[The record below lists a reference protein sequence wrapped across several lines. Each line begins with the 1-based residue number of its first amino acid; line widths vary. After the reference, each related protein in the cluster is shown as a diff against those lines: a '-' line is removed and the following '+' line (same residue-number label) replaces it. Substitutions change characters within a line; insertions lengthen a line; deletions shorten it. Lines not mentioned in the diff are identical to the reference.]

1 MNILVSEIFAEFS
14 SRNILTRHRGADPRI
29 FGIASVQE
37 GRAGD
42 LVFMDDP
49 KYLEMVSENRPSA
62 VVTDSELSDHLAQFD
77 EIAVLVAPNVKMAHA
92 LLRQRYVDRDL
103 HHTEWPRI
111 HPSAV
116 IHDSVQIPEDAVI
129 GPGVVIGRGVKIGSK
144 VVIMANAV
152 IEYGVI
158 IGESTVVYP
167 GGIVG
172 YDSEIGARVFLK
184 SGCVI
189 GSEGFGF
196 AQDEHRR
203 SHRIPHGG
211 KVVIEDDVVIGPN
224 CTIDRAT
231 YRETRIGAGCKLDG
245 LCHVGHNASLDED
258 CILVAQTGISG
269 STRLGKRVI
278 CSGQTGMLGHLTVA
292 DDTVLVH
299 RAGVTSSITEPGMY
313 ASIPVQPFKEYTRNI
328 AVFQRLAEVWKRL
341 RGLEKKVAKLAA
353 DQD

>member
-1 MNILVSEIFAEFS
+1 MNILASEIFAEFS
-14 SRNILTRHRGADPRI
+14 SRRILTDHRGADPRI
-29 FGIASVQE
+29 SGITSVQE
-37 GRAGD
+37 GQRGD
-42 LVFMDDP
+42 LVFMDNP
-49 KYLEMVSENRPSA
+49 KYLEMVRKNHPSA
-62 VVTDSELSDHLAQFD
+62 VVTTLELSRHVESLD
-77 EIAVLVAPNVKMAHA
+77 EMAILVAANVKMAHA
-92 LLRQRYVDRDL
+92 LLRQRYADRDL
-103 HHTEWPRI
+103 HHTEWPRV

-116 IHDSVQIPEDAVI
+116 IHDSVRIPQDAVI
-129 GPGVVIGRGVKIGSK
+129 GPGAVIGRDVNIGPGA
-144 VVIMANAV
+144 VIMANAV
-152 IEYGVI
+152 IEYGVTL
-158 IGESTVVYP
+158 GERTVVYP
-167 GGIVG
+167 NAVVG
-172 YDSEIGARVFLK
+172 YNSEIGARVFLK

-211 KVVIEDDVVIGPN
+211 KVVIEDDVIIGPN

-245 LCHVGHNASLDED
+245 LCHVGHNAVLDED
-258 CILVAQTGISG
+258 CLLVAQTGISG
-269 STRLGKRVI
+269 STQLGKRVI

-299 RAGVTSSITEPGMY
+299 RAGVTSSITEAGMY

-341 RGLEKKVAKLAA
+341 RGLEKKVAKLAP